1 MYKPLPSCLCSA
13 IAEFERDREEEKVHQ
28 FVMGLDQAHFGGV
41 CQGITSSDSTL
52 DIGEIYAKVIREE
65 HRLNSVKER
74 ELQQNNVGFTVKKE
88 AGSASFDQAIS
99 RTDSG
104 RRDRVPQC
112 SNCGRSGHEKENC
125 WQLVGFPDWWEER
138 TANRSG
144 GGNRGAYRGGRGR
157 GNYGSDRSRGSGAKA
172 HATTS
177 NSCSF
182 PELTSE

>member
-112 SNCGRSGHEKENC
+112 SNCGRSGHEKANC
-125 WQLVGFPDWWEER
+125 WQLVGFPDWWEEH
-138 TANRSG
+138 TADRSG
-144 GGNRGAYRGGRGR
+144 GGN
-157 GNYGSDRSRGSGAKA
+157 
-172 HATTS
+172 
-177 NSCSF
+177 
-182 PELTSE
+182 